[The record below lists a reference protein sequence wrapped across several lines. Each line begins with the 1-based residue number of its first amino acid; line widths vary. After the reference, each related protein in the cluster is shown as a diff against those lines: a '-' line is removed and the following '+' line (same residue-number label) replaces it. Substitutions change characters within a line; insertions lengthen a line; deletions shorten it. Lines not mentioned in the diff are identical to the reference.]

1 MLSYLIHLAA
11 IVASVAGVAF
21 FAGSEISFVSASR
34 FRIGGMAK
42 RKVRGASTAKRLL
55 DDPATLLSVTLVGT
69 NIFVVLASSLATS
82 ILSRLVGAYAIPVST
97 VGVTAVILV
106 FGEIV
111 PKAVARTSPEA
122 FLMRAAHGLR
132 VAYYVLYP
140 VARVTS
146 AIATLLAT
154 ASASAERRVPVTR
167 DEIRAL
173 VKEVTQSGLGVGS
186 YTYAHR
192 ILDLSRVKVT
202 GVMLPMDEVVCVDEE
217 ATVREA
223 LAAAES
229 SGHSRYPVYK
239 RTRENLVGI
248 LHVKDLLG
256 VPTGSRVKSFVR
268 RGYFVPETR
277 TVKEAIR
284 EMRDELR
291 HLGIVTDE
299 YGRPIGILTFE
310 DLVEEIMG
318 EIRDEY
324 DRVEGSRVMLGRVI
338 SGSTPISL
346 VRDEL
351 EIGVPEGAYDTV
363 AGFILDRAG
372 SLCKP
377 GDVVEYGGF
386 EFRVVEVKGKRIR
399 RVRITRKDT

>member
-1 MLSYLIHLAA
+1 MLRYLIYILAIA
-11 IVASVAGVAF
+11 VSVAGVAF
-21 FAGSEISFVSASR
+21 FAGSEISFVSANR
-34 FRIGGMAK
+34 FRISGMAK
-42 RKVRGASTAKRLL
+42 RKVRGACTAKRLL

-82 ILSRLVGAYAIPVST
+82 ILDNLLGGYAVLVST
-97 VGVTAVILV
+97 VSVTAVILV

-122 FLMRAAHGLR
+122 FLMRAAPGLGI
-132 VAYYVLYP
+132 AYYLLYP

-146 AIATLLAT
+146 VISALLAT
-154 ASASAERRVPVTR
+154 ASLSVERKAPVTR

-173 VKEVTQSGLGVGS
+173 VKEVTQAGLGVTS

-192 ILDLSRVKVT
+192 VLDLSRVKVT
-202 GVMLPMDEVVCVDEE
+202 GVMLPMDEVVCVNEG
-217 ATVREA
+217 ATVGEA
-223 LAAAES
+223 LATAEAG
-229 SGHSRYPVYK
+229 GHSRYPVYK
-239 RTRENLVGI
+239 RTSDNLVGI
-248 LHVKDLLG
+248 LHIKDLLG
-256 VPTGSRVKSFVR
+256 VPGDSSITSFVR

-324 DRVEGSRVMLGRVI
+324 DQVNGSHAALGRVI
-338 SGSTPISL
+338 SGSTPVSL
-346 VRDEL
+346 LREEL
-351 EIGVPEGAYDTV
+351 EIGIPDGVYDTV
-363 AGFILDRAG
+363 AGFILDRTG
-372 SLCKP
+372 SICKK
-377 GDVVEYGGF
+377 GDMVEFEGF
-386 EFRVVEVKGKRIR
+386 EFKVVEVKGRRIR
-399 RVRITRKDT
+399 SIRITKKEA

>member
-1 MLSYLIHLAA
+1 MLIYFIHILAIA
-11 IVASVAGVAF
+11 ASVAGGAF
-21 FAGSEISFVSASR
+21 FSGSEISFVSASR

-42 RKVRGASTAKRLL
+42 RGVRGASTAKRLL
-55 DDPATLLSVTLVGT
+55 ENPATLLSVTLVGT

-82 ILSRLVGAYAIPVST
+82 VLSRFLGGYAVPVST
-97 VGVTAVILV
+97 VGVTAVILI
-106 FGEIV
+106 FGEIM

-122 FLMRAAHGLR
+122 LLIRAAPGLGI
-132 VAYYVLYP
+132 AYYLLYP

-154 ASASAERRVPVTR
+154 ASVSAQRKAPVTR

-173 VKEVTQSGLGVGS
+173 VKEITQAGLGVTS

-202 GVMLPMDEVVCVDEE
+202 GVMLPMDEVVCVSEE
-217 ATVREA
+217 ATVAEA
-223 LAAAES
+223 LAAAEA

-239 RTRENLVGI
+239 RTHDNIVGV

-256 VPTGSRVKSFVR
+256 VAGSSKVKSFVR

-277 TVKEAIR
+277 TVKDAIR

-324 DRVEGSRVMLGRVI
+324 DQVEGSHVKLGRVI

-351 EIGVPEGAYDTV
+351 EIDIPEGGYDTV
-363 AGFILDRAG
+363 AGFILDRTG

-377 GDVVEYGGF
+377 GDLVEYGGF

-399 RVRITRKDT
+399 QVRITRKDT

>member
-1 MLSYLIHLAA
+1 
-11 IVASVAGVAF
+11 V
-21 FAGSEISFVSASR
+21 
-34 FRIGGMAK
+34 GGYA
-42 RKVRGASTAKRLL
+42 
-55 DDPATLLSVTLVGT
+55 
-69 NIFVVLASSLATS
+69 VL
-82 ILSRLVGAYAIPVST
+82 VST
-97 VGVTAVILV
+97 VGVTAVILI
-106 FGEIV
+106 FGEIM

-122 FLMRAAHGLR
+122 FLMRAAPGLGI
-132 VAYYVLYP
+132 AYYVLYP

-146 AIATLLAT
+146 AIAALLAT
-154 ASASAERRVPVTR
+154 ASLSAERKAAVTR

-173 VKEVTQSGLGVGS
+173 VKEVTQAGLGVTS

-202 GVMLPMDEVVCVDEE
+202 GVMLPMDEVVCVKEE
-217 ATVREA
+217 ATVGEA

-239 RTRENLVGI
+239 RTRDNLVGI
-248 LHVKDLLG
+248 LHITDLLG
-256 VPTGSRVKSFVR
+256 VARTSRVKSFVR
-268 RGYFVPETR
+268 PGYFVPETR

-324 DRVEGSRVMLGRVI
+324 DQSEGSHVKLGRVI
-338 SGSTPISL
+338 SGSTPVSL
-346 VRDEL
+346 LREEL
-351 EIGVPEGAYDTV
+351 EIGIPEGAYDTV

-377 GDVVEYGGF
+377 GDVVEYEGF
-386 EFRVVEVKGKRIR
+386 EFRVIEVKGKRIR
-399 RVRITRKDT
+399 SVRIAKKET

>member
-1 MLSYLIHLAA
+1 MLIYLFYILAIA
-11 IVASVAGVAF
+11 GSVAGVAF
-21 FAGSEISFVSASR
+21 FAGSEISFVSADR
-34 FRIGGMAK
+34 FRISGMAK
-42 RKVRGASTAKRLL
+42 RKVRGAATAKRLL
-55 DDPATLLSVTLVGT
+55 ENPATLLSVTLVGT
-69 NIFVVLASSLATS
+69 NIFVVLASSLATD
-82 ILSRLVGAYAIPVST
+82 ILSRVLGAYAILAST
-97 VGVTAVILV
+97 VVVTAVILM

-122 FLMRAAHGLR
+122 FLMRAAPGLGI
-132 VAYYVLYP
+132 AYYLLYP

-146 AIATLLAT
+146 AIATVLAT
-154 ASASAERRVPVTR
+154 ASVSAERNAPVTR

-173 VKEVTQSGLGVGS
+173 VKEVTQAGLGITS

-202 GVMLPMDEVVCVDEE
+202 GVMLPMDEVVCVNEE
-217 ATVREA
+217 ATVGEA
-223 LAAAES
+223 LDAAEA

-239 RTRENLVGI
+239 RTPDNLVGV

-256 VPTGSRVKSFVR
+256 VPRSSRVKIFVR

-318 EIRDEY
+318 EISDEY
-324 DRVEGSRVMLGRVI
+324 DQIDGSHAALGRVI

-346 VRDEL
+346 LREEL
-351 EIGVPEGAYDTV
+351 EIGIPEAGYDTV

-372 SLCKP
+372 SICKP
-377 GDVVEYGGF
+377 GDMIEYEDL

-399 RVRITRKDT
+399 SVRITKKET